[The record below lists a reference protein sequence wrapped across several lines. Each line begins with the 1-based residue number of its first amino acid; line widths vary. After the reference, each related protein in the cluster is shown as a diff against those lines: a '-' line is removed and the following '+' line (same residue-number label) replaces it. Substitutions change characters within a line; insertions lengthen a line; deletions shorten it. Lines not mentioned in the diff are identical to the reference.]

1 MTKKRIPSDDEIEV
15 MAKEILPHLRRGETI
30 RPFIRRNQDRLRSIV
45 QDESWATL
53 ALVLTKIGI
62 TYGTGTPWTDRT
74 LLHEFIHATA
84 ASKRRQKRDLEG
96 PQRPALEVERRAQN
110 GLNITLPVG
119 CTQTVPKPRFAPA
132 TIRRPVPPQV
142 LTDEETAR
150 REALDERVFGKT
162 VRR

>member
-30 RPFIRRNQDRLRSIV
+30 RPFIRRNQDQLRSIV

-53 ALVLTKIGI
+53 ALVLTKVGV
-62 TYGTGTPWTDRT
+62 TYGTGTPWTGRS
-74 LLHEFIHATA
+74 LHHEFIHATA
-84 ASKRRQKRDLEG
+84 ASKRRENRAPESPQKPPLKDDQ
-96 PQRPALEVERRAQN
+96 PVQN
-110 GLNITLPVG
+110 GLNVTPPVE
-119 CTQTVPKPRFAPA
+119 CTQTAPKLRFAPA
-132 TIRRPVPPQV
+132 TIRRPAPPKI

-150 REALDERVFGKT
+150 RDALDERVFGKI